1 MCVMTPWYQYNDWMQ
16 AAKFSSIKAI
26 LFDLDGVL
34 YVGNTAIPGAI
45 AAANAIR
52 QAGYACRF
60 VTNTSTL
67 SLAALQSKLAALG
80 FDVTTEEIMSA
91 PQAAIQYLQQQP
103 NPVCRLLL
111 ANDVKQDFAHFP
123 QSDTEANFI
132 VVGDIGNAWTY
143 PMLNEVFACLTRGA
157 KLIAIHKNRFW
168 QTEHGLQMDIGAFIT
183 GLEYAANTQAMLI
196 GKPSA
201 DFFNMALT
209 DLNMQSN
216 EVLMV
221 GDDIDSDVGG
231 AQTAGLMGVLVRTGK
246 YRQAYA
252 ESSAIKP
259 DAVIDSVA
267 DLPELLKISN

>member
-1 MCVMTPWYQYNDWMQ
+1 
-16 AAKFSSIKAI
+16 
-26 LFDLDGVL
+26 
-34 YVGNTAIPGAI
+34 
-45 AAANAIR
+45 
-52 QAGYACRF
+52 
-60 VTNTSTL
+60 
-67 SLAALQSKLAALG
+67 
-80 FDVTTEEIMSA
+80 
-91 PQAAIQYLQQQP
+91 
-103 NPVCRLLL
+103 
-111 ANDVKQDFAHFP
+111 
-123 QSDTEANFI
+123 
-132 VVGDIGNAWTY
+132 
-143 PMLNEVFACLTRGA
+143 MLNEVFACLTRGA

>member
-1 MCVMTPWYQYNDWMQ
+1 MPPWYQYNNRMQ
-16 AAKFSSIKAI
+16 AAKFSSIKAV

-34 YVGNTAIPGAI
+34 YVGKTALPGAI
-45 AAANAIR
+45 AAVNAIR

-67 SLAALQSKLAALG
+67 SLASLQNKLAELG
-80 FDVTTEEIMSA
+80 FDVRTEEIMSA
-91 PQAAIQYLQQQP
+91 PQAALQYLRQQP

-111 ANDVKQDFAHFP
+111 AHDVKQDFAQFP

-196 GKPSA
+196 GKPSV
-201 DFFNMALT
+201 DFFNVTLA
-209 DLNMQSN
+209 DLSLQPH
-216 EVLMV
+216 EVLMI

-231 AQTAGLMGVLVRTGK
+231 AQTVGLIGVLVRTGK
-246 YRQAYA
+246 YRQAYT

-267 DLPELLKISN
+267 DLPALLSAH